1 MLHSLAISSLVAL
14 TTALA
19 VDKPLDVC
27 GTPPPSE
34 GLVDAVKEFRLQE
47 QELRTQGLVAQA
59 NVVVDTYIHII
70 SSDGTPQGGNVSDD
84 IVRRQIDVLN
94 EGLSGTG
101 FSVTLKGVD
110 RTVNAAWANDR
121 SEVAMKR
128 ELRKGSYKDLNL
140 YYLNAP
146 QGSASIGGYCY
157 FPVQGARPGSDSF
170 IRDGCVMQ
178 FGSMPGGSLGS
189 NNLGKVTVHEVGH
202 WFGLFHTFQGGCEA
216 SSGGDQVDDTPAHA
230 APRTA
235 SDYQCPADSNIDT
248 CPSLPGSDPL
258 HNYMSYRQDRCY
270 TEFTPGQISRMV
282 SLWRYRDSSAGWS
295 TASIN

>member
-34 GLVDAVKEFRLQE
+34 GLVDAVKEIRLQE
-47 QELRTQGLVAQA
+47 QELSTQGLVAQA

-84 IVRRQIDVLN
+84 IVRRQMDVLN
-94 EGLSGTG
+94 QGLSGTG
-101 FSVTLKGVD
+101 FSVTLRGVD

-121 SEVAMKR
+121 NEVAMKR

-157 FPVQGARPGSDSF
+157 FPVQGARPGSESF

-216 SSGGDQVDDTPAHA
+216 SSGGDLVDDTPAHA

-235 SDYQCPADSNIDT
+235 SDYQCPAGSNIDT
-248 CPSLPGSDPL
+248 CPSLPGLDPL

-270 TEFTPGQISRMV
+270 TEFTRGQISRMV
-282 SLWRYRDSSAGWS
+282 SLWRYRDPSAGFS